1 MPAVLKAMPNVGS
14 PEEQRRVRMEE
25 GMPIIL
31 SGPGATLADL
41 LPRDV
46 TRDSSGHVT
55 APLQLLLHLLLP
67 VVLISGFAEA
77 LSIAGYMV
85 GPQRLGVALDIILR
99 VYHAAQARILRFGT
113 LLNVNWPFSTRNQTK
128 CAKHFVC
135 VRFIECKLWP

>member
-67 VVLISGFAEA
+67 VVLISGFAED

-85 GPQRLGVALDIILR
+85 GPGRLGVALDIILR
-99 VYHAAQARILRFGT
+99 VYHAAQARVVSLSLSLIFITRVAPHCVNTLMILHAAH
-113 LLNVNWPFSTRNQTK
+113 TRMMS
-128 CAKHFVC
+128 AG
-135 VRFIECKLWP
+135 